1 MQKKT
6 HFKCKINPSHMFT
19 VHNKVQICTTEYDL
33 IKGFKFK
40 QSFFHSVSV
49 SLSQSDVVLSQLLEH
64 NYQLWQLSDQ
74 SVWQG
79 MLEPSYQLWQLS
91 DQSVWQGMLEPSYQL
106 GQLSDQGVWQ
116 GMLEQSYQLWQLSG
130 QSVWP
135 GTGST
140 IVHCLHQFLATLLVS
155 HYSFA
160 CRIDHISQLSIMSQK
175 TIQKTL
181 TWLGFFP

>member
-40 QSFFHSVSV
+40 QSFFHSVS
-49 SLSQSDVVLSQLLEH
+49 LSHSDVVLSQLLEH

-74 SVWQG
+74 SVWQ
-79 MLEPSYQLWQLS
+79 
-91 DQSVWQGMLEPSYQL
+91 VMLEPSYQL
-106 GQLSDQGVWQ
+106 GQPSDQGVWQ

-135 GTGST
+135 WTGSV

-155 HYSFA
+155 HHSFA